1 MISVRLLPVILA
13 DLLLSAH
20 FLRFSGVFPAALALL
35 LLGTLFIRRSWVI
48 RFWQALMFIAT
59 LVWIDSTIKLVQLRL
74 MLELPWLRL
83 AVIMMLVIALTVF
96 AGFWMENKKI
106 KTFYRQRRYHSP

>member
-35 LLGTLFIRRSWVI
+35 LLGTLFI
-48 RFWQALMFIAT
+48 LMFIAT

>member
-1 MISVRLLPVILA
+1 
-13 DLLLSAH
+13 
-20 FLRFSGVFPAALALL
+20 
-35 LLGTLFIRRSWVI
+35 
-48 RFWQALMFIAT
+48 
-59 LVWIDSTIKLVQLRL
+59 